1 MSDKKDKEKKGK
13 IINFVNRSKQNKKI
27 QTKRDE
33 FERLDGLA
41 KELVDVYYNSA
52 KTSFFS
58 IGYCF
63 YLFIFRVLQ
72 SMIAQTSFPLY
83 RYWYRIASKEVLEN
97 YDEWMKEYKDWDGT
111 SINDKVAGKNKPQDE
126 SDTIH

>member
-1 MSDKKDKEKKGK
+1 MSDKKNKDKKKGK

-27 QTKRDE
+27 QTDRDE
-33 FERLDGLA
+33 FERLDALA
-41 KELVDVYYNSA
+41 KELVDVYYKSA

-72 SMIAQTSFPLY
+72 SMIIQTSFPLY
-83 RYWYRIASKEVLEN
+83 RYWYRN
-97 YDEWMKEYKDWDGT
+97 
-111 SINDKVAGKNKPQDE
+111 DE
-126 SDTIH
+126 SEFKLSIEDSTSF